1 MIVQKVY
8 TCLYA
13 RHTIMKIIQI
23 HYMILYD
30 AIECS
35 TKRRVCLDSC
45 LASIFLLLFAAFLT
59 CAFAAGGASAFAAV
73 FVALVAFAVFCVC
86 CFCIRIITINSSSIS
101 VVILVILT
109 IPTILILILVN
120 NDNNKSSNKKE
131 QDTAPRSYCSVTAS
145 RPPQQ
150 IVSSQAKL
158 MLKRPGPQ
166 RTHPTPKNAGRAA
179 SLYIYIYIIYCTYV
193 YSLPTII

>member
-1 MIVQKVY
+1 
-8 TCLYA
+8 
-13 RHTIMKIIQI
+13 
-23 HYMILYD
+23 MILYD

-35 TKRRVCLDSC
+35 TKRRVWLDSY

-59 CAFAAGGASAFAAV
+59 CAFPAGGASAFAAV

-86 CFCIRIITINSSSIS
+86 CFCIRIVIINSSSNI
-101 VVILVILT
+101 VFILIILT

-131 QDTAPRSYCSVTAS
+131 QDTAPRSYCSVIAS

-166 RTHPTPKNAGRAA
+166 RTHPTPSKNAGRAA
-179 SLYIYIYIIYCTYV
+179 NLYILYIYTYYLLYICIQFA
-193 YSLPTII
+193 SL